1 MYEKGGLDNGS
12 AWGSWGG
19 EALGKVVFA
28 LAQGELE
35 LESSE
40 ARLAG
45 G

>member
-1 MYEKGGLDNGS
+1 MGRPGDRGGR
-12 AWGSWGG
+12 
-19 EALGKVVFA
+19 EASVEVVSA
-28 LAQGELE
+28 LAQGEELE

>member
-1 MYEKGGLDNGS
+1 MGRPGERGGR
-12 AWGSWGG
+12 
-19 EALGKVVFA
+19 EASVKVVSA
-28 LAQGELE
+28 LAQGDELE